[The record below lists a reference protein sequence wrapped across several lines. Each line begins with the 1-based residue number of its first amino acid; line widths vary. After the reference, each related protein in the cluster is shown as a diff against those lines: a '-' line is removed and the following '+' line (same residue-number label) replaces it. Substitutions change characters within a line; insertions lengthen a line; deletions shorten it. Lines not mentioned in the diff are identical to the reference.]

1 MIRFKL
7 KEVLAQKN
15 MTMAR
20 LSSQTGI
27 SKNTLSLLGKGAS
40 QGIQFDTLNKIL
52 NETNANVSDLIEYY
66 PDKLLDTFKITIQ
79 TINEAYDLDSP
90 PEDETLQLAINAYLF
105 QTLKLIVTAED
116 TEITIQFKS
125 IIHYFQPISDDTI
138 YCVIDSQIEQ
148 QLNKNLLL
156 NDVFLKNYLVTSV
169 NTEIKNNIPSKL
181 TDYIVSKNEQQLPIK
196 YSQK

>member
-79 TINEAYDLDSP
+79 TIKEAYDLDSP
-90 PEDETLQLAINAYLF
+90 SEDETLQLAINAYLF

-125 IIHYFQPISDDTI
+125 IIHYFQPVSDDTI

-169 NTEIKNNIPSKL
+169 NTEIRNNIPSKL
-181 TDYIVSKNEQQLPIK
+181 TDYITSKNEQHLPIK

>member
-1 MIRFKL
+1 
-7 KEVLAQKN
+7 

-79 TINEAYDLDSP
+79 TIKEAYDLDSL
-90 PEDETLQLAINAYLF
+90 PEDETLQLTINAYLF
-105 QTLKLIVTAED
+105 QTLKLIVTAEN

-169 NTEIKNNIPSKL
+169 NTEIRSNIPSKL
-181 TDYIVSKNEQQLPIK
+181 TDYIASKNEQQLPIK

>member
-79 TINEAYDLDSP
+79 TIKEEYDLDSP
-90 PEDETLQLAINAYLF
+90 PEDETLQLTINAYLF

-125 IIHYFQPISDDTI
+125 IIHYFQPVSNDTI

-169 NTEIKNNIPSKL
+169 NTEIRNNIPSKL
-181 TDYIVSKNEQQLPIK
+181 TDYIASKNEQQLPIK

>member
-79 TINEAYDLDSP
+79 TIKEEYDLDSP
-90 PEDETLQLAINAYLF
+90 PEDETLQLTINAYLF
-105 QTLKLIVTAED
+105 QTLKLIVTAEN

-125 IIHYFQPISDDTI
+125 IIHYFQPVSDDTI

-169 NTEIKNNIPSKL
+169 NTKIRNNLPSKL
-181 TDYIVSKNEQQLPIK
+181 TDYIASKNEQQLLIK